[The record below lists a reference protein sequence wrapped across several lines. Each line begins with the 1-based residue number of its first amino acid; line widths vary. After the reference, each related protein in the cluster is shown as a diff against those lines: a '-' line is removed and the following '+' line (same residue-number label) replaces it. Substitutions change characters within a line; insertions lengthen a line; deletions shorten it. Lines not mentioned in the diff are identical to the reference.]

1 MIEVII
7 HINGQDISVPSDF
20 IENEDAEQLE
30 LYLLKQLEVLEKK
43 KLDRSAEVTE
53 KGVSL

>member
-30 LYLLKQLEVLEKK
+30 LYLLKQLEEIEKK
-43 KLDRSAEVTE
+43 KSEESAEVTE
-53 KGVSL
+53 